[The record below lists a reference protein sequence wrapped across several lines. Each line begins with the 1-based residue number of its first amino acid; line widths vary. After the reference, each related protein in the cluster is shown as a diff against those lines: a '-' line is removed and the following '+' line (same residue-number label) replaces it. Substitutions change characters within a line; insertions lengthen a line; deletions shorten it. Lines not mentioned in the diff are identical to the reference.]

1 MEFPDVLMLEKYWLE
16 YPPIHIA
23 VRGLVGP
30 KRSTG
35 NIPTL
40 SATEQ
45 RMIAQ
50 GSVVPF
56 KKLPDGVKN
65 FLRSTAK

>member
-1 MEFPDVLMLEKYWLE
+1 MLTLEKYWLE
-16 YPPIHIA
+16 FPPLHIA

-35 NIPTL
+35 NISKPQLTP
-40 SATEQ
+40 TEQ
-45 RMIAQ
+45 RMTAQ